1 MNFEE
6 WKNVIFFKK
15 NVTLEKFDKT
25 MNLEREVNFGK
36 CELNLKMINVARFA
50 RHVLKCDVT
59 R

>member
-1 MNFEE
+1 
-6 WKNVIFFKK
+6 
-15 NVTLEKFDKT
+15 

-50 RHVLKCDVT
+50 RNVLKCDVT